1 MSRYLIRRSEEIATI
16 VFRFNTDIW
25 AITSNPF
32 GAKQSKWDKMTSTRS
47 VTCSSDRRRSEHPLT
62 NGCIALDAE
71 GFIKTGPDLSP
82 EIECCTLVSLPICR
96 NYSKQASLGVFVA
109 DDARGG
115 SIKRAA
121 YSVGGGSIAISFVH
135 KCSRNRN
142 RSNRPR
148 FLLI

>member
-1 MSRYLIRRSEEIATI
+1 
-16 VFRFNTDIW
+16 
-25 AITSNPF
+25 
-32 GAKQSKWDKMTSTRS
+32 
-47 VTCSSDRRRSEHPLT
+47 
-62 NGCIALDAE
+62 
-71 GFIKTGPDLSP
+71 
-82 EIECCTLVSLPICR
+82 
-96 NYSKQASLGVFVA
+96 VA

-148 FLLI
+148 FLL

>member
-32 GAKQSKWDKMTSTRS
+32 GAKQAKWDKMTSTRS

-109 DDARGG
+109 DDARGRQHQACCVLG
-115 SIKRAA
+115 RRRINC
-121 YSVGGGSIAISFVH
+121 YFI
-135 KCSRNRN
+135 CS
-142 RSNRPR
+142 
-148 FLLI
+148 